1 MARCFSPIILFII
14 FFLIFIPAESPL
26 KAASNIISKNN
37 FYKVKRVVDGDTI
50 LLENGQK
57 VRYIGIN
64 TPESVDPRRPVQCF
78 GKEASKRNK
87 ELVEGKIVRLEKDIE
102 DKDKYGR
109 LLRYVFLPNGAFI
122 NYELVKQGYAS
133 VYTFPPN
140 VKYVNKFRQA
150 QNIAKENNLGLWS
163 MCNKK
168 IVSILKATST
178 PLVSGCVI
186 KGNINSEGQK
196 IYHLPNCS
204 YYAKTV
210 IDVARGEKWF
220 CTETEA
226 IKAGWRKAGNCP

>member
-1 MARCFSPIILFII
+1 MSDIFRKILYILIFLIVI
-14 FFLIFIPAESPL
+14 FFGSKELLAQ
-26 KAASNIISKNN
+26 NINKTNN
-37 FYKVKRVVDGDTI
+37 FYKVKRVIDGDTI
-50 LLENGQK
+50 QLENGQK

-87 ELVEGKIVRLEKDIE
+87 ELVEGKVVRLEKDVE

-109 LLRYVFLPNGAFI
+109 LLRYVYLPSGAFI

-140 VKYVNKFRQA
+140 VKYVNKLQQA
-150 QNIAKENNLGLWS
+150 QKYAREKNLGLWAK
-163 MCNKK
+163 CNKK
-168 IVSILKATST
+168 IATIFKASST
-178 PLVSGCVI
+178 PAVSGCVI

-204 YYAKTV
+204 YYSKTQ
-210 IDVARGEKWF
+210 IDTARGERWF
-220 CTETEA
+220 CTEAEA
-226 IKAGWRKAGNCP
+226 IKAGWRKAGNCL